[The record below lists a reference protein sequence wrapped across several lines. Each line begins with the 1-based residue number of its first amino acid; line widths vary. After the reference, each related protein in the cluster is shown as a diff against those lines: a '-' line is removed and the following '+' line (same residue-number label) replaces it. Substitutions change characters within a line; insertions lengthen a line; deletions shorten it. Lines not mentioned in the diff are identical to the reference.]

1 LQGCTI
7 IYPSNQRGN
16 AVGILFI
23 PILLGVIVDPVIGGI
38 LTYYFV
44 FQSILT
50 LIILVIYILIIPET
64 HQYKVIKKIFE
75 RNEILEPKLSNLFLS
90 LIYLRHL
97 NIISFVLSASTAFA
111 SIIVN
116 QLILAITLQL
126 LRL

>member
-23 PILLGVIVDPVIGGI
+23 PILLGVIVGPVIGGI

-97 NIISFVLSASTAFA
+97 NIILFLLSASTVFA